1 MDSLIIGHGAGAP
14 YLWPTKKQIDSLFKN
29 TALDQLLP
37 GEDKETQDL
46 HRDCDSQS
54 GMIPLSALRESLHRH
69 VNVAVANKILK
80 ELGYE

>member
-1 MDSLIIGHGAGAP
+1 MV
-14 YLWPTKKQIDSLFKN
+14 YNWPTEKQVDDMFKHSF
-29 TALDQLLP
+29 LKQLLP

-54 GMIPLSALRESLHRH
+54 GMISLSDLRESLHRH
-69 VNVAVANKILK
+69 VNVAVANKIMK